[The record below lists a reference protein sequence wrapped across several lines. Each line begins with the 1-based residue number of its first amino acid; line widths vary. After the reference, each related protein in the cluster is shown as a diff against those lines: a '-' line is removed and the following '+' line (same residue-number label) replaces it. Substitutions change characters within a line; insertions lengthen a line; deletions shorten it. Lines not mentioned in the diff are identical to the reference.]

1 MAGKTFLQLP
11 PELGG
16 LRFGPFESWI
26 QIGSDPKRNQ
36 IVLDP
41 AHGVYPAHC
50 AIGPMP
56 DGRYSVAPA
65 SPECKVFILP
75 AGQQQM
81 WPVTS
86 PVQAS
91 AGDMVVFGTPSG
103 PRFHILRE
111 GPVGQA
117 PTARE
122 IVQTARQTGGE
133 RGFIQGVTGLASSL
147 TKPASDK
154 SSGISREIQ
163 RRSQASM
170 LASNGPFRM
179 LYVLS
184 TRFRQGQLFSPYMIV
199 GMGIA
204 IIGTLGTGSVT
215 CSGVA
220 YTIWTTLGLEW

>member
-1 MAGKTFLQLP
+1 MATFLQLP

-16 LRFGPFESWI
+16 LRFGPFDEWI

-50 AIGPMP
+50 AIGHLP
-56 DGRYSVAPA
+56 DGRYSVTPVSA
-65 SPECKVFILP
+65 ECKVFIVP
-75 AGQQQM
+75 GGQQQL
-81 WPVTS
+81 WPVTG

-91 AGDMVVFGTPSG
+91 HGDMVVFGTPTG

-117 PTARE
+117 PTAGE

-133 RGFIQGVTGLASSL
+133 RGFVQGITGLAGAL
-147 TKPASDK
+147 TRPASTK
-154 SSGISREIQ
+154 GGGIAREIQ

-170 LASNGPFRM
+170 LSSNGPARM
-179 LYVLS
+179 IYVMS

-204 IIGTLGTGSVT
+204 IIGTLGTGSLT
-215 CSGVA
+215 CSGLL
-220 YTIWTTLGLEW
+220 YTIWTSLGLEW

>member
-1 MAGKTFLQLP
+1 MAVSTFLQLP

-16 LRFGPFESWI
+16 LRFGPFDQWI

-41 AHGVYPAHC
+41 AHGVFPAHC
-50 AIGPMP
+50 AIGVQP
-56 DGRYSVAPA
+56 DGRYSVTPVT
-65 SPECKVFILP
+65 PECKVFIMP
-75 AGQQQM
+75 AGQQQV

-86 PVQAS
+86 PVQANH
-91 AGDMVVFGTPSG
+91 GDMVIFGTPNG

-111 GPVGQA
+111 GPQGQA
-117 PTARE
+117 PTAQQ

-133 RGFIQGVTGLASSL
+133 RGFVQGVTGLASSL
-147 TKPASDK
+147 TRPANDK
-154 SSGISREIQ
+154 AGGIAREIQ

-170 LASNGPFRM
+170 LASNGPARM
-179 LYVLS
+179 LYVLM

-204 IIGTLGTGSVT
+204 VIGTLGTGTFT
-215 CSGVA
+215 CSGLF